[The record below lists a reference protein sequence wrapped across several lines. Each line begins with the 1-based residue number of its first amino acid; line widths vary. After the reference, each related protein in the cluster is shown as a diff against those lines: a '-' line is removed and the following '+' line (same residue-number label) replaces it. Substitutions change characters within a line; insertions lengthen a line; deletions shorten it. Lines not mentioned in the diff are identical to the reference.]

1 MDGQVTLNFDLNLRH
16 LRALSAIT
24 LHGSMNAAAQAVNL
38 SQPALTQGLA
48 KLERQL
54 GIALFDR
61 HPDGVSPTEA
71 GILMAERVT
80 IAFDHLTAATRGAL
94 RRGGRGFARPEQLMT
109 ASQLHAFLAL
119 ADAGSFVG
127 AAGATGLSQPALHRA
142 VRDLEQICGVA
153 LAERRGRGVVLT
165 AAGRRLA
172 RGVRLAAR
180 EIDAGIAELAG
191 EQESGRIAIG
201 AMPLS
206 RALVLP
212 GAIAAF
218 TKGTPRAVV
227 DVAEGSWRELVEPLR
242 DGVID
247 LMIGALR
254 DETPHGLE
262 QRPLFTDRLVVIGRA
277 GHPLTR
283 VAAPTLDDL
292 SRFGW
297 IVGQADT
304 PLRGHWEALFAGRQA
319 PPAPIECVSVM
330 VICGVLRDSD
340 LLTLLSPDQVALEVQ
355 SGILATIGRPLEH
368 GVRTIGI
375 TTRIRWRPTAAQRR
389 FVDLLESA
397 GTRNQNSGKQISGP
411 AIGLAGAGAPLL
423 SRRPWTP
430 NSPLSASGKRAP
442 PLRAA
447 RRHAAMTA
455 RPTCPKAARTR
466 SMTLRARVFAAA
478 PRAAAAL
485 ADATAILSLV
495 TADQALAAA
504 EAGATLIGTR
514 RPLVRHEQRRAGH
527 QAPPPPG
534 RSRRPAAAMSTSR

>member
-1 MDGQVTLNFDLNLRH
+1 MTSNFDLNLRH

-54 GIALFDR
+54 GVPLFDR

-80 IAFDHLTAATRGAL
+80 TAFDHLTAATRGAL

-127 AAGATGLSQPALHRA
+127 AAAATGLSQPALHRA

-191 EQESGRIAIG
+191 EQESGKIAIG

-277 GHPLTR
+277 GHPLTI
-283 VAAPTLDDL
+283 VEAPTLDDL

-304 PLRGHWEALFAGRQA
+304 PLRGHWEALFTGRQA
-319 PPAPIECVSVM
+319 PPAPIECGSVM
-330 VICGVLRDSD
+330 VIRGILRDSD
-340 LLTLLSPDQVALEVQ
+340 LLTLLSPDQIALEVQ

-375 TTRIRWRPTAAQRR
+375 TTRIGWRPTAAQRR

-397 GTRNQNSGKQISGP
+397 ALETRACRHIPQ
-411 AIGLAGAGAPLL
+411 
-423 SRRPWTP
+423 RP
-430 NSPLSASGKRAP
+430 
-442 PLRAA
+442 
-447 RRHAAMTA
+447 
-455 RPTCPKAARTR
+455 
-466 SMTLRARVFAAA
+466 
-478 PRAAAAL
+478 
-485 ADATAILSLV
+485 
-495 TADQALAAA
+495 
-504 EAGATLIGTR
+504 
-514 RPLVRHEQRRAGH
+514 
-527 QAPPPPG
+527 
-534 RSRRPAAAMSTSR
+534 